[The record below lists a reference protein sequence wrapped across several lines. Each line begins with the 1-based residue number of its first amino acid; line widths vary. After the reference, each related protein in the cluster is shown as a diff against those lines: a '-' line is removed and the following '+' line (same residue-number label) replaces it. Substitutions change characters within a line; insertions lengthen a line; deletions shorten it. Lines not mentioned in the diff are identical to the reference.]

1 MINLDKY
8 FNEGIKVKLFGKEI
22 TLLQP
27 TAKQYNEISKLEAK
41 FVGLKNEEE
50 AYKIRSEITLKI
62 LNNNAEGVKF
72 TKVDIEMIPVKLQLA
87 INNKVAGYVYELEN
101 DPN

>member
-1 MINLDKY
+1 MIDLDKY
-8 FNEGIKVKLFGKEI
+8 FNEGIKVKLFGKAI

-27 TAKQYNEISKLEAK
+27 TAKQYNQISKLEAR
-41 FVGLKNEEE
+41 FVGLENAEE

-62 LNNNAEGVKF
+62 LNNNAEGIKF
-72 TKVDIEMIPVKLQLA
+72 TNEDVDKVPVKLQLA